1 MNFIEKIK
9 YRINYYQDG
18 MNKTN
23 GVDNISQEKINEL
36 QWILSELK
44 KEEDR
49 KKCCN
54 CNRQLFWWRAKN
66 EKENK
71 TKCGKGKFSINIY
84 NGKELLYKE
93 FD

>member
-36 QWILSELK
+36 QWCLSELE
-44 KEEDR
+44 KEADR

-54 CNRQLFWWRAKN
+54 CIHRGYCLMEYEVIFSDRVDSDNLIKLNYCSNFLNKN
-66 EKENK
+66 EK
-71 TKCGKGKFSINIY
+71 
-84 NGKELLYKE
+84 
-93 FD
+93 